1 MFIRGLH
8 DKYPCLPTD
17 GTNGTSSGRLIE
29 QFCFDNYCES
39 STSCLF
45 AIMEIDKSFQLPIL
59 DGNTLEEI
67 KVKLHDVYEDYA
79 STMTTIKYWFNG
91 RTFVFDEESPDRPI
105 DGITEAMLNKIHD
118 RRTRVMRG
126 GGIMPGALLMKG
138 RQMLRQQK
146 NSRIIF
152 ISRMVTEKVL
162 WPGFELSSLRHWNAG

>member
-1 MFIRGLH
+1 MAPPAQNSDRI
-8 DKYPCLPTD
+8 
-17 GTNGTSSGRLIE
+17 IE
-29 QFCFDNYCES
+29 RFCFDNYCES

-79 STMTTIKYWFNG
+79 STMTTIKFNG
-91 RTFVFDEESPDRPI
+91 RIFVFDEERQDRPI
-105 DGITEAMLNKIHD
+105 DGITEAVLNKIHD
-118 RRTRVMRG
+118 QRISVTRG
-126 GGIMPGALLMKG
+126 GDIILWALLTRR
-138 RQMLRQQK
+138 RQMVRQAK

-162 WPGFELSSLRHWNAG
+162 WPGRKLSALRHWNDG